1 MARLDQ
7 KEEAM
12 RAPKDRPTQRF
23 DGTRGAG
30 ISLKLQKVITD
41 IENCGH
47 TNLTRLTVLKKW
59 FETPHRLSSF
69 GIFIALQASRRTR
82 KTTDATADLFRE
94 VDETL
99 ADVDVFD
106 PNIPRAGATRLHA
119 RLEAFQNERRN
130 VHWTSLRV
138 IHNQDL
144 FLVESGLRLY
154 LWHGNSPTE
163 GYRLAANYCENYDPR
178 YGNGLN
184 GPSADRIESIAGFV
198 LAIEAYEDTAHK
210 LSSHK
215 A

>member
-1 MARLDQ
+1 
-7 KEEAM
+7 M
-12 RAPKDRPTQRF
+12 RSPKDRPTQQF
-23 DGTRGAG
+23 DRTRGDG
-30 ISLKLQKVITD
+30 ISLKLQRIITD

-59 FETPHRLSSF
+59 FETPRRLSSF

-82 KTTDATADLFRE
+82 KTTDETADLFRG

-99 ADVDVFD
+99 ANVDVFE
-106 PNIPRAGATRLHA
+106 PNIPRTRATRLHA

-130 VHWTSLRV
+130 VYWTSLR
-138 IHNQDL
+138 IIQNQSL

-163 GYRLAANYCENYDPR
+163 GYRLAADYCEHYDPR
-178 YGNGLN
+178 YGDGLN
-184 GPSADRIESIAGFV
+184 GPSANRIEEIAAFV
-198 LAIEAYEDTAHK
+198 LAIEAYEDAAQK
-210 LSSHK
+210 LPFHK